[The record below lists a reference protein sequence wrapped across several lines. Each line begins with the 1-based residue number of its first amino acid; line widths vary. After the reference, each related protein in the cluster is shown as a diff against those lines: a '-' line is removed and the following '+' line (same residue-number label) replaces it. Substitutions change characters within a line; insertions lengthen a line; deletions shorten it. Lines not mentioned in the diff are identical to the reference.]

1 MINRDCDYYLK
12 ENIYIIDNHTV
23 MVIIVKMS
31 NVLVFFFLFS
41 VIWFFSFYGDGGL
54 YQRPEKL
61 VSGVASQKMFIVSL
75 ATVKQAV
82 ACFHGAH

>member
-1 MINRDCDYYLK
+1 M
-12 ENIYIIDNHTV
+12 IDNHTV

-31 NVLVFFFLFS
+31 NVLVFFYLFS
-41 VIWFFSFYGDGGL
+41 VVWFFSFYDDGGL
-54 YQRPEKL
+54 HQRPVKL